1 MAYGIDYYNSIDFII
16 IIWYYISK
24 LAESEGITNMNRLKE
39 LSKYI
44 GLFIFAV
51 AVIAVYKT
59 FDNIGYILGYGA
71 YILSVLSPFFI
82 GFVIAYVLLQPCRFI
97 EKLLAKSPHPFLVR
111 HRRAIA
117 AAAIYIIFFAVIIL
131 ALVAIIPSIISS
143 LTDFYN
149 QLPTL
154 VGDFVNWFNSLN
166 LGITL
171 GDDTIQKIF
180 ENEYF
185 SVQKLMTYFSFDN
198 VNRYAQGVITVG
210 SNVFKAFMGIIISV
224 YILIDRTNL
233 KASAIRLSRSLISP
247 KPRAFLARYARMV
260 NEFANKYIYCM
271 LVDAI
276 IIFIA
281 SFIILSVEGVKYAPL
296 LALMTGLFNLIPYFG
311 AIIATAITGVITGF
325 TGSLTLAIIS
335 VISLIVLQQ
344 LDSNF
349 IQPKLLSGS
358 LQIKPFWVIFGALLG
373 SGLFGILGFFLAIP
387 LTALCRN
394 MLIDFMQYR
403 ENKTEEQSSAEP
415 AKTADKNK

>member
-1 MAYGIDYYNSIDFII
+1 MM
-16 IIWYYISK
+16 K
-24 LAESEGITNMNRLKE
+24 
-39 LSKYI
+39 
-44 GLFIFAV
+44 
-51 AVIAVYKT
+51 
-59 FDNIGYILGYGA
+59 
-71 YILSVLSPFFI
+71 
-82 GFVIAYVLLQPCRFI
+82 
-97 EKLLAKSPHPFLVR
+97 KLL
-111 HRRAIA
+111 AIA
-117 AAAIYIIFFAVIIL
+117 AAAIYIIFFAVVIL

-198 VNRYAQGVITVG
+198 VNRYAQGVMTVG

-247 KPRAFLARYARMV
+247 KPRAFLARYARMI

-296 LALMTGLFNLIPYFG
+296 LAL
-311 AIIATAITGVITGF
+311 
-325 TGSLTLAIIS
+325 
-335 VISLIVLQQ
+335 ISLIVLQQ